1 MNRHN
6 CTTKTPCR
14 LIAPPHTHPTKQ
26 TLARLARLHA
36 RLKKAQL
43 RVQVLKL
50 QRDAVVAQVE
60 ATEAVAQGT
69 LRYPEEVRG
78 ARWFLVLFSDGDGD
92 DDERRSI
99 HTNLS
104 LDGSGRSF
112 Y

>member
-78 ARWFLVLFSDGDGD
+78 ARWFWVLFSDGDGD

-104 LDGSGRSF
+104 RDGSGRSF